1 MRRLIFLLASVLLL
15 ASCIGIDGK
24 MTIRSDGSGIL
35 ELTYK
40 ISQTIADLGRS
51 GADKG
56 PLPLPVSREDFE
68 RGIAG
73 VQGVELRSIS
83 RTENE
88 TDITIRAILAFDSV
102 ESLARVAA
110 FQDAPPAVA
119 VSGTRHTFTQSI
131 TKAADQPI
139 SQESLEM
146 LDAFFDG
153 YSIKLVFEAPSTIQ
167 SHSLGTLS
175 ADKKTLTYS
184 STVKDLVTAKTDV
197 EMSFSW

>member
-1 MRRLIFLLASVLLL
+1 MLVSVLLL

-35 ELTYK
+35 ELTYRV
-40 ISQTIADLGRS
+40 SQTIADLGRS

-73 VQGVELRSIS
+73 VEGVELRSIS
-83 RTENE
+83 RSETEN
-88 TDITIRAILAFDSV
+88 DVTIHAVLAFNSV

-110 FQDAPPAVA
+110 FQDAPPVIT
-119 VSGTRHTFTQSI
+119 VSGSRRTFTQSI
-131 TKAADQPI
+131 TKASDQPI

-153 YSIKLVFEAPSTIQ
+153 YSIKLVFEAPSAIQ

-175 ADKKTLTYS
+175 GDKRTLTYS
-184 STVKDLVTAKTDV
+184 STIKDLVTAKTDV